1 MMKKLELERAALELA
16 RAHAE
21 ERGRAAEAERA
32 RLADE
37 VEKVREK
44 RREEVERES
53 LALAEN
59 VRRARDD
66 IKAARARLKQ
76 RSLEP
81 HELAEIERNVN
92 KVAADVAAGGALEPG
107 ADARKKTDELRGA
120 VPAAELKK
128 GKRVYVPRLRAEA
141 EILDVSGDNVR
152 VAAGALKLTVS
163 ASELQTIGAAA
174 DAEGVASGARGG
186 RGKRALESSSAF
198 EPAIQ
203 TSDNTVDVRGLQS
216 EDAVSMTM
224 TFLDRAIGSGQRVV
238 FVVHGHGTGALRDAI
253 RRELKS
259 SRYVA
264 HFRPGEQ
271 NEGGDG
277 ATIVWLA

>member
-1 MMKKLELERAALELA
+1 
-16 RAHAE
+16 
-21 ERGRAAEAERA
+21 
-32 RLADE
+32 
-37 VEKVREK
+37 
-44 RREEVERES
+44 
-53 LALAEN
+53 
-59 VRRARDD
+59 
-66 IKAARARLKQ
+66 
-76 RSLEP
+76 
-81 HELAEIERNVN
+81 
-92 KVAADVAAGGALEPG
+92 
-107 ADARKKTDELRGA
+107 
-120 VPAAELKK
+120 
-128 GKRVYVPRLRAEA
+128 LRAEA

-163 ASELQTIGAAA
+163 ASELQTIGAADGDGGGA
-174 DAEGVASGARGG
+174 ARGG
-186 RGKRALESSSAF
+186 RGKRALESSSSL

-203 TSDNTVDVRGLQS
+203 TSDNTVDVRGLQT
-216 EDAVSMTM
+216 EDALSMTM

-264 HFRPGEQ
+264 TFRAGEQ